1 MWREYHLLSVVEQV
15 CEDLLVTELQLDV
28 DLREQPGGVLEVPKS
43 AAH

>member
-15 CEDLLVTELQLDV
+15 CDDPLVTELQLDV
-28 DLREQPGGVLEVPKS
+28 DLRKQPGDVLEIPKS